1 MKLLL
6 ASLIALTPVPSLAAP
21 TTFVQDIPY
30 KKNEIWRE
38 QAAGYSRTK
47 TCYRTE
53 YREEYIPG
61 TEQDPGYVKSWKE
74 TVEFPC
80 SNNKATIIRERSVE
94 YREVDENDC
103 TDGKVAG
110 AILGG
115 GAAGAAM
122 SKGDGRWWAIPIGA
136 VVGSKIGCDAAGG

>member
-1 MKLLL
+1 MKILF
-6 ASLIALTPVPSLAAP
+6 ASLIALTPVSSFAAP
-21 TTFVQDIPY
+21 TTFIQDIP
-30 KKNEIWRE
+30 R
-38 QAAGYSRTK
+38 QQSQQQSGYSRTK

-80 SNNKATIIRERSVE
+80 NDNRATIIRERSVE

-115 GAAGAAM
+115 GAAAAM
-122 SKGDGRWWAIPIGA
+122 SRGDGRWWAIPLGA
-136 VVGSKIGCDAAGG
+136 VVGSKIGCDIDGG